1 MFRRNALTVGLTA
14 AFVSAA
20 VLLAAGTGVAHD
32 DGADRGGNN
41 EVPLMVILG
50 ASYAKGW
57 SPSGLPGVEIVNH
70 GVSGEQ
76 SDEMLARFDRDVA
89 TLRPDSVVLWGFIND
104 VFRAP
109 KTDIAE
115 RLSRTKDNFG
125 AMIGRARA
133 AGIRPIL
140 ATEVTIRHKAGWMDD
155 AHARVGRLLGRA
167 SYQDYVNGHV
177 REMNAWLRE
186 LARSEGLLLLDFE
199 SVVSGADG
207 ARRREYA
214 QEDGSHISPNGYAA
228 IDRYAAPL
236 LRAHAGAEAQR
247 NADASR

>member
-1 MFRRNALTVGLTA
+1 MLRRSSLSVGFTTPL
-14 AFVSAA
+14 VWVA
-20 VLLAAGTGVAHD
+20 VLLGFGVARA
-32 DGADRGGNN
+32 DGVDRGGNN
-41 EVPLMVILG
+41 HVPRIVILG

-57 SPSGLPGVEIVNH
+57 SPSGLPGVEVVNH
-70 GVSGEQ
+70 GVAGEQ

-89 TLRPDSVVLWGFIND
+89 TLHPDSVVLWGFIND

-109 KTDIAE
+109 RADIVE
-115 RLSRTKDNFG
+115 RLSRTKEDFV

-133 AGIRPIL
+133 AGIQPIL
-140 ATEVTIRHKAGWMDD
+140 ATEVTIRHKAGWMEDV
-155 AHARVGRLLGRA
+155 HARVGRLLGRA

-177 REMNAWLRE
+177 RAVNAWLRA
-186 LARSEGLLLLDFE
+186 LARTEGLLLLDFE

-214 QEDGSHISPNGYAA
+214 QEDGSHISPDGYAA

-236 LRAHAGAEAQR
+236 LRSRAGSDTAR

>member
-1 MFRRNALTVGLTA
+1 MLRTNSLAAGFTT
-14 AFVSAA
+14 AFVWAA
-20 VLLAAGTGVAHD
+20 VLMGATAGVARA

-41 EVPLMVILG
+41 EVPRIVILG

-57 SPSGLPGVEIVNH
+57 SPSGLPGVEFVNH

-104 VFRAP
+104 IFRAP
-109 KTDIAE
+109 KAEIVE
-115 RLSRTKDNFG
+115 RLARTKEDFG
-125 AMIGRARA
+125 TMIARARG

-140 ATEVTIRHKAGWMDD
+140 ATEVTIRHKAGWMEDV
-155 AHARVGRLLGRA
+155 HARVGRLLGRA

-177 REMNAWLRE
+177 RAVNAWLRE
-186 LARSEGLLLLDFE
+186 LARTESLLLLDFE
-199 SVVSGADG
+199 NVVSGADG
-207 ARRREYA
+207 ARRVEYA
-214 QEDGSHISPNGYAA
+214 QEDGSHISPDGYVA

-236 LRAHAGAEAQR
+236 LRAHAGSGAKR
-247 NADASR
+247 IADASR